1 MESAFSSVRMGR
13 AMRSGSGTIVED
25 LVGVAMT
32 GIGHYQLTT
41 YLTELSKHKDAAW
54 ILQKKKEYDAIV
66 TEIPL
71 PWPPLWHR
79 AERCGA
85 IAAIQ
90 SAAVEPKTFRI
101 FFEDYQSEEFFVKYD
116 ELFLAEAEY
125 HWDEILKQVNFFHD
139 DFEDMLLIPN
149 WQRRLR
155 AAMRLEQR
163 VIEYSKR
170 SVDSD
175 DSPERKVVNFFLG
188 ELTASIV
195 PMMNALARI
204 EWDRQTTSVAFALA
218 AYRADHNG
226 ESPET
231 LEQLVPKYLE
241 KIPDS
246 PFTDKPLRYIRR
258 QRDVLIANDDEY
270 KLDGSEEELEKR
282 IAEVKSG
289 ERVYPAAGHFIFVV
303 AKKPAD

>member
-1 MESAFSSVRMGR
+1 MGQTMRRGSS
-13 AMRSGSGTIVED
+13 TIVED
-25 LVGVAMT
+25 LCGISMT
-32 GIGHYQLTT
+32 GAGHFQLTI
-41 YLTELSKHKDAAW
+41 YLSDISKNKDVAW
-54 ILQKKKEYDAIV
+54 ILQKKKEYDAIA

-71 PWPPLWHR
+71 PWPPIWCKG
-79 AERCGA
+79 ERFGTLSA
-85 IAAIQ
+85 VQ
-90 SAAVEPKTFRI
+90 MAAVEPKTFR
-101 FFEDYQSEEFFVKYD
+101 EFFKNYDEDFFVRYDKLFNTDVKYD
-116 ELFLAEAEY
+116 
-125 HWDEILKQVNFFHD
+125 WDEILKQVNFFHD